1 MILKQVVMRLTAS
14 QKGTARCFA
23 PAFDACNIFDSLAK
37 LPRGLTRTSAELCLC
52 FYSRVQIGALES

>member
-1 MILKQVVMRLTAS
+1 MILKQVVTRLTAS
-14 QKGTARCFA
+14 ARCFA

-37 LPRGLTRTSAELCLC
+37 LPLGLTRTSAELCLC